1 MSNDAAGFVGNIPQH
16 YDRVLGPSIFA
27 DYAADIARRVADGN
41 PARVLETAAG
51 TGIVTRKLRD
61 ALPARAHLTA
71 TDLNPPML
79 EVAREKFEAGEQVE
93 LQPADAVELPFVDES
108 FDAVTCQ
115 FGLMFFQTRPNPVP
129 RSIACSLPAAATC
142 SASGTR
148 TATTRS
154 AELLMRCPDVS
165 SLPIRLSSTTCRSP
179 AIGSIRSRSS

>member
-16 YDRVLGPSIFA
+16 YDRGLGPLIFA
-27 DYAADIARRVADGN
+27 DYAADTARRVADGS

-93 LQPADAVELPFVDES
+93 LQPADAVELPFVEK
-108 FDAVTCQ
+108 
-115 FGLMFFQTRPNPVP
+115 
-129 RSIACSLPAAATC
+129 
-142 SASGTR
+142 AST
-148 TATTRS
+148 
-154 AELLMRCPDVS
+154 P
-165 SLPIRLSSTTCRSP
+165 
-179 AIGSIRSRSS
+179 